1 VVAIPANH
9 LDQMVSPLKY
19 RYESNTHWV

>member
-19 RYESNTHWV
+19 RYEWV